1 MRALYRFGR
10 SLADPAFRPTAL
22 RVALVV
28 GSTLF
33 LINHGS
39 ALVKG
44 QMSRDRWIA
53 GLLTYLVPYTVSIH
67 GQHISRLRQQQRPK
81 ESLGAAEKVVQPL
94 ARLKEY

>member
-1 MRALYRFGR
+1 MRALYQFGR

-22 RVALVV
+22 RVALIV

-33 LINHGS
+33 LINHSS

-53 GLLTYLVPYTVSIH
+53 GLLTYLVPYTVSVH
-67 GQHISRLRQQQRPK
+67 GQYTSRLRQHQQFREPVP
-81 ESLGAAEKVVQPL
+81 AAEGEAPVQ
-94 ARLKEY
+94 RV

>member
-1 MRALYRFGR
+1 MRALYQFGR

-22 RVALVV
+22 RVALIV

-33 LINHGS
+33 LINHSS

-53 GLLTYLVPYTVSIH
+53 GLLTYLVPYTVSVH
-67 GQHISRLRQQQRPK
+67 GQYTSRLRQHQQFREPVP
-81 ESLGAAEKVVQPL
+81 AAEGEAPVQHV
-94 ARLKEY
+94 